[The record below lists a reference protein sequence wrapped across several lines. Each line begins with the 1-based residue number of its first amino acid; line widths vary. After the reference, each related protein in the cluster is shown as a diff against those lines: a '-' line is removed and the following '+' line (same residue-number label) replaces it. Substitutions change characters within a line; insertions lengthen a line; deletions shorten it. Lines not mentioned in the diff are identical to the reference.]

1 MHVLICDD
9 HQIVRDGLRQILAR
23 HDHIHAIDEAAN
35 GGEVLALFEKVAY
48 DLVILDISLPNQNG
62 LDLLQ
67 TIKRRWPATNVLML
81 SMHPQEQ
88 YAMRALSYGAAG
100 YLTKD
105 AAAEELLLAVKRI
118 AENGKYI
125 SPSLADCLAS
135 SLNTDSDKALHEKL
149 SEREFEIM
157 IKIAAGNSLKS
168 IGDELF
174 ISNKTVSTYRSRIM
188 EKMNLEKNSE
198 LTRYCIENQL
208 I

>member
-23 HDHIHAIDEAAN
+23 HDHIRAIDEAAN
-35 GGEVLALFEKVAY
+35 GCEVLELFENVAY

-135 SLNTDSDKALHEKL
+135 SLNRDSDKALHEKL

-157 IKIAAGNSLKS
+157 IKIAAGNSLKG

>member
-23 HDHIHAIDEAAN
+23 HDHIRAIDEAAN
-35 GGEVLALFEKVAY
+35 GCVVLELFEKVAY

-135 SLNTDSDKALHEKL
+135 SLNRDSDKALHEKL

-157 IKIAAGNSLKS
+157 IKIAAGNSLKG